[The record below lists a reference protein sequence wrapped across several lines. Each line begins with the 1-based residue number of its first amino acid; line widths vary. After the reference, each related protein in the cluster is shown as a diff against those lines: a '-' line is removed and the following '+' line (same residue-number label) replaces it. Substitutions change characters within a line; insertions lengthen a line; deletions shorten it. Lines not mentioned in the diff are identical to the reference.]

1 MKPLFTLAIV
11 LTSFTLTAFADSSS
25 NINNLTSVNRKAINS
40 FQKSFHNAEVISWE
54 VKGNLYKVTF
64 NSNDKTM
71 YAYYNAEGDQIAVS
85 RNIHI
90 DQLPLSLSMEL
101 KEKFND
107 SWLTDLF
114 EVSANGETSYY
125 ATVANATT
133 TTIYKT
139 EGITGWTT
147 FKKDRRK

>member
-1 MKPLFTLAIV
+1 MF
-11 LTSFTLTAFADSSS
+11 
-25 NINNLTSVNRKAINS
+25 
-40 FQKSFHNAEVISWE
+40 
-54 VKGNLYKVTF
+54 
-64 NSNDKTM
+64 
-71 YAYYNAEGDQIAVS
+71 AYYNTDGDQIAVS

-101 KEKFND
+101 KEKFNE

-114 EVSANGETSYY
+114 EVSANGETAYY
-125 ATVANATT
+125 ATVENATT
-133 TTIYKT
+133 ITIYKT